1 MVMMNSLGRR
11 IGILLGLPLALAI
24 RHGPWPMS
32 WCRVT
37 VTVPVRWA
45 RLRWARLGG
54 MVGGWMRRDDPDA
67 EVHACIR

>member
-1 MVMMNSLGRR
+1 VVVMVMMNSLGRR

-37 VTVPVRWA
+37 VTVPVPVRWA
-45 RLRWARLGG
+45 GCVGRGWA
-54 MVGGWMRRDDPDA
+54 VW
-67 EVHACIR
+67 